1 MGGAGSSARGTHQEA
16 DHNGLADGW
25 RMKLFDDDDDE
36 EDEDDDDDDDEDD
49 DGYYCYQYHYT
60 YY

>member
-1 MGGAGSSARGTHQEA
+1 LGGAGSSARGTHQEA

-25 RMKLFDDDDDE
+25 RMKLFDDDDD
-36 EDEDDDDDDDEDD
+36 DEDDDDDDEDD
-49 DGYYCYQYHYT
+49 GSYYYYQYHYT

>member
-25 RMKLFDDDDDE
+25 RMKLFDDDDE

>member
-1 MGGAGSSARGTHQEA
+1 MGGAGSSARGTHQEV

-25 RMKLFDDDDDE
+25 RMKLFDDDDEE
-36 EDEDDDDDDDEDD
+36 EDEDDDDDDEDD

>member
-1 MGGAGSSARGTHQEA
+1 LGGAGSSARGTHQEA

-25 RMKLFDDDDDE
+25 RMKLFDDDDD
-36 EDEDDDDDDDEDD
+36 DEDDDDDDD
-49 DGYYCYQYHYT
+49 DGSYYYYQYHYT

>member
-1 MGGAGSSARGTHQEA
+1 MCGAGSSARGTHQEA

-25 RMKLFDDDDDE
+25 RMKLFDDDDEE
-36 EDEDDDDDDDEDD
+36 EDEDDDDDDEDD

>member
-25 RMKLFDDDDDE
+25 RMKLFDDDDEE
-36 EDEDDDDDDDEDD
+36 EDEDDDDDDEDD